1 MITLDQIRAARERL
15 HGVAVRTP
23 LIACPHQHRDRQ
35 LYFKAESLQPMGA
48 FKLRGAYNMIST
60 LSDEEKRR
68 GVITYSSGNH
78 AQGVAYAAR
87 ALGVRSLV
95 VMPRSAPQIKI
106 DSTRALGAEIVL
118 VGPASMERFEKA
130 EALAAEHG
138 YVIVPP
144 YDDPKIIAG
153 QGTTGLEIFEDLP
166 GVDTVLVPV
175 GGGGL
180 ISGIA
185 VALKESRPG
194 IRVIGVEPELA
205 ADAQASLRQGRIVKL
220 PAQQVSQTIADG
232 LRAMWVGDLTFP
244 HMQKYVDDIVTV
256 SEKEI
261 LQAMR
266 LLALN
271 ARLVAEPS
279 GAVTFAAFLFHAE
292 QLPAARETVAVLSG
306 GNVDPALLARVLEGK
321 TEGGN

>member
-1 MITLDQIRAARERL
+1 MVTLDEIRSARERL

-23 LIACPHQHRDRQ
+23 LISCPHQDPERQ
-35 LYFKAESLQPMGA
+35 LFFKPESLQPMGA
-48 FKLRGAYNMIST
+48 FKLRGAYNMISQ
-60 LSDEEKRR
+60 LSGEEKRR

-87 ALGVRSLV
+87 ALGVHSVV
-95 VMPRSAPQIKI
+95 VMPRTAPRRKI
-106 DSTRALGAEIVL
+106 EGTQALGAEIVL
-118 VGPASMERFEKA
+118 VGPSSMERFEKA
-130 EALAAEHG
+130 EALAAEHR
-138 YVIVPP
+138 YVVVPP
-144 YDDPKIIAG
+144 YDDPRIIAG
-153 QGTTGLEIFEDLP
+153 QGTTGLEILEDLP
-166 GVDTVLVPV
+166 EVDTVLVPV

-194 IRVIGVEPELA
+194 ICVIGVEPELA
-205 ADAQASLRQGRIVKL
+205 ADAQASLREGRIVKL
-220 PAQQVSQTIADG
+220 PAEQVSQTIADG

-244 HMQKYVDDIVTV
+244 HMRKYVDDIVTV

-261 LQAMR
+261 LEAMR

-279 GAVTFAAFLFHAE
+279 GAVTFAAFLFHSG
-292 QLPAARETVAVLSG
+292 QLPPAQRTVAVISG
-306 GNVDPALLARVLEGK
+306 GNVDPSLLAKVLAGSAVV
-321 TEGGN
+321 

>member
-1 MITLDQIRAARERL
+1 MVTLDQIRA
-15 HGVAVRTP
+15 
-23 LIACPHQHRDRQ
+23 
-35 LYFKAESLQPMGA
+35 
-48 FKLRGAYNMIST
+48 
-60 LSDEEKRR
+60 
-68 GVITYSSGNH
+68 SGNH

-87 ALGVRSLV
+87 ALGVRSVV
-95 VMPRSAPQIKI
+95 VMPRTAPERKI
-106 DSTRALGAEIVL
+106 ESTRALGAEIVL
-118 VGPASMERFEKA
+118 VGPSSMERYERA
-130 EALAAEHG
+130 QALAAEHG

-144 YDDPKIIAG
+144 YDDPRIIAG
-153 QGTTGLEIFEDLP
+153 QGTTGLEILDDLP
-166 GVDTVLVPV
+166 KGNTVLVPI

-185 VALKESRPG
+185 VALKETRPG

-220 PAQQVSQTIADG
+220 PAEQVSRTVADG

-256 SEKEI
+256 SEEEI

-266 LLALN
+266 LLVLN

-279 GAVTFAAFLFHAE
+279 GAVTFAAFLFRSD
-292 QLPAARETVAVLSG
+292 QLPPARQTVAVISG
-306 GNVDPALLARVLEGK
+306 GNVDPALLAKVLAG
-321 TEGGN
+321 TASLAGN

>member
-1 MITLDQIRAARERL
+1 MMVRLEEVRTAQERL
-15 HGVAVRTP
+15 RGVAARTP
-23 LIACPHQHRDRQ
+23 LIPCPHQQQERR
-35 LYFKAESLQPMGA
+35 LYFKPESLQPMGA
-48 FKLRGAYNMIST
+48 FKLRGAYNKISS

-87 ALGVRSLV
+87 ALGVRSVV
-95 VMPRSAPQIKI
+95 VMPRTAPQRKI
-106 DSTRALGAEIVL
+106 DSTRVLGAEIVL
-118 VGPASMERFEKA
+118 VGPSSLERFERA
-130 EALAAEHG
+130 EALAAERG

-153 QGTTGLEIFEDLP
+153 QGTIGLEILEDLP
-166 GVDTVLVPV
+166 EVGTVLVPI

-180 ISGIA
+180 ISGIG

-205 ADAQASLRQGRIVKL
+205 ADAQASLHEGRIVKL
-220 PAQQVSQTIADG
+220 PAEQVAQTIADG

-244 HMQKYVDDIVTV
+244 HIQRYVDEILTV
-256 SEKEI
+256 SEAEI
-261 LQAMR
+261 LEAMR
-266 LLALN
+266 LMALN

-279 GAVTFAAFLFHAE
+279 GAVTFAAFLFRGE
-292 QLPAARETVAVLSG
+292 QLPARRETVAVISG
-306 GNVDPALLARVLEGK
+306 GNVDPALLAKVLASNGAH
-321 TEGGN
+321 

>member
-1 MITLDQIRAARERL
+1 MVTLDEIRSARERL

-23 LIACPHQHRDRQ
+23 LIPCPHQIQDRR
-35 LYFKAESLQPMGA
+35 LFFKPESLQPMGA
-48 FKLRGAYNMIST
+48 FKLRGAYNMISR
-60 LSDEEKRR
+60 LSEEEKRR

-87 ALGVRSLV
+87 ALGVRSVV
-95 VMPRSAPQIKI
+95 VMPRTAPQRKI
-106 DSTRALGAEIVL
+106 AGTQALGAEIVL
-118 VGPASMERFEKA
+118 VGPSSMERFEKA

-144 YDDPKIIAG
+144 YDDPRIIAG
-153 QGTTGLEIFEDLP
+153 QGTTGLEILEDLP
-166 GVDTVLVPV
+166 DVDTVLVPV

-180 ISGIA
+180 ISGIS

-205 ADAQASLRQGRIVKL
+205 ADAQASLRKGRIVKL
-220 PAQQVSQTIADG
+220 PAEQVSQTIADG

-244 HMQKYVDDIVTV
+244 HMRKYVDDIVTV

-261 LQAMR
+261 LEAMR

-279 GAVTFAAFLFHAE
+279 GAVTFAAFLFHSG
-292 QLPAARETVAVLSG
+292 QLPAAQRTVAVISG
-306 GNVDPALLARVLEGK
+306 GNVDPSLLAKVLAGSAAV
-321 TEGGN
+321 

>member
-1 MITLDQIRAARERL
+1 MVTLEEIRAARGRL

-23 LIACPHQHRDRQ
+23 LVACPHQHHERQ
-35 LYFKAESLQPMGA
+35 LFFKPESLQPIGA
-48 FKLRGAYNMIST
+48 FKLRGAYNMISR
-60 LSDEEKRR
+60 LSPEEKRR

-87 ALGVRSLV
+87 ALGVRSVV
-95 VMPRSAPQIKI
+95 VMPRTAPPRKI
-106 DSTRALGAEIVL
+106 ESTRALEAEIVL
-118 VGPASMERFEKA
+118 VGPSSMERFEKA

-144 YDDPKIIAG
+144 YDDPRIIAG
-153 QGTTGLEIFEDLP
+153 QGTIGLEILEDLP
-166 GVDTVLVPV
+166 EVNAVLVPV

-185 VALKESRPG
+185 VALKESHPG

-205 ADAQASLRQGRIVKL
+205 ADAQASLREGRIMKL
-220 PAQQVSQTIADG
+220 PAEQVSRTIADG

-244 HMQKYVDDIVTV
+244 HIRKYVDDIVTV
-256 SEKEI
+256 SEEEI

-266 LLALN
+266 LLLLN

-279 GAVTFAAFLFHAE
+279 GAVTFAAYLFHAD
-292 QLPAARETVAVLSG
+292 QLPAAPETVAVISG
-306 GNVDPALLARVLEGK
+306 GNVDPALLAQVLAR
-321 TEGGN
+321 